1 MRASIFV
8 SLVFGAGALAHPHL
22 KLGNALAHV
31 HHKRDQPA
39 IIKTIVEG
47 GVVDVEDVFVKTVFA
62 NGAAAPAPAAVTPP
76 PVVKVVAQPAPVT
89 TTAAPA
95 PVPVKEDYHVQSP
108 PQQES
113 PPENQPA
120 PTSTP
125 APAPAPASS
134 AASAGDGAPT
144 SGGKSILESANY
156 FRNLQG
162 YPPFTYSSQLEANA
176 AKTNKDDG
184 GNSMTHE
191 LNPGSYAQCIAEG
204 DDSTTSGSWS
214 PFDLIYLG
222 WLCEIPQGNL
232 GDDCSVM
239 EAATHMFVN
248 TNDPGHAQILRTE
261 GYTQMGCNYIVATE
275 SQPNYKG
282 LWTCDFA

>member
-8 SLVFGAGALAHPHL
+8 PLVFGAGALAHPHL

-31 HHKRDQPA
+31 HHKRDEPVM
-39 IIKTIVEG
+39 IKTIVQG
-47 GVVDVEDVFVKTVFA
+47 GVVDVEDVFVKTLYA
-62 NGAAAPAPAAVTPP
+62 NGAAPPAPAETTPP
-76 PVVKVVAQPAPVT
+76 PVVNVPAPAPVT

-95 PVPVKEDYHVQSP
+95 PVVVKADYHVQSP
-108 PQQES
+108 SES
-113 PPENQPA
+113 ETPTDTPA

-125 APAPAPASS
+125 APAPAPSPATP
-134 AASAGDGAPT
+134 AGDNAPT

-156 FRNLQG
+156 FRKLQG
-162 YPPFTYSSQLEANA
+162 YPPFEYSSQLEGNA

-191 LNPGSYAQCIAEG
+191 LNGGSFAQCIAEG
-204 DDSTTSGSWS
+204 NDSTTSGSWS

-222 WLCEIPQGNL
+222 WLCEIPEASL
-232 GDDCSVM
+232 TDACSAM
-239 EAATHMFVN
+239 EAATHMLVD

-261 GYTQMGCNYIVATE
+261 GYTKMGCNYIVATE
-275 SQPNYKG
+275 HQPNYEG

>member
-8 SLVFGAGALAHPHL
+8 PLVFGAGALAHPHL

-31 HHKRDQPA
+31 HHKRDEPVL
-39 IIKTIVEG
+39 IKTIIQG
-47 GVVDVEDVFVKTVFA
+47 GVVDVEDVFVKTVYA
-62 NGAAAPAPAAVTPP
+62 NGAAPPAPAETTPP
-76 PVVKVVAQPAPVT
+76 PVVKVVA
-89 TTAAPA
+89 APA
-95 PVPVKEDYHVQSP
+95 PVITTPAPEPVVVKADYHVQSP
-108 PQQES
+108 PEQ
-113 PPENQPA
+113 PTDTPA

-125 APAPAPASS
+125 APAPTPSPAAPA
-134 AASAGDGAPT
+134 GDNAPT

-156 FRNLQG
+156 FRKLQG
-162 YPPFTYSSQLEANA
+162 YPPFEYSSQLEGNA

-191 LNPGSYAQCIAEG
+191 LNDGSFAQCIAEG
-204 DDSTTSGSWS
+204 NDSTTSGSWS

-222 WLCEIPQGNL
+222 WLCEIPEASL
-232 GDDCSVM
+232 TDACSAM
-239 EAATHMFVN
+239 EAATHMLVD

-261 GYTQMGCNYIVATE
+261 GYTKMGCNYIVATE
-275 SQPNYKG
+275 HQPNYEG

>member
-8 SLVFGAGALAHPHL
+8 PLVFGAGALAHPHL

-31 HHKRDQPA
+31 HHKRDQPVL
-39 IIKTIVEG
+39 IKTIVEG
-47 GVVDVEDVFVKTVFA
+47 GVVDVEDVFVKTVYA
-62 NGAAAPAPAAVTPP
+62 NGAAAPAPAVVTPP

-95 PVPVKEDYHVQSP
+95 PVPVKEDVHVQSP
-108 PQQES
+108 PEQES
-113 PPENQPA
+113 APPA

-125 APAPAPASS
+125 APAPAPAPS

-162 YPPFTYSSQLEANA
+162 YPSFTYSSELEANA
-176 AKTNKDDG
+176 AKTNNDDG

-204 DDSTTSGSWS
+204 NDSTTSGSWS

-222 WLCEIPQGNL
+222 WLCEIPEANL
-232 GDDCSVM
+232 GDACSAM
-239 EAATHMFVN
+239 ETATHMLVN

-261 GYTQMGCNYIVATE
+261 GYTKMGCNYIVATE
-275 SQPNYKG
+275 KQPNYEG

>member
-1 MRASIFV
+1 MRASIFIP
-8 SLVFGAGALAHPHL
+8 LVFGAGALAHPHL

-31 HHKRDQPA
+31 HHKRDQPVV
-39 IIKTIVEG
+39 IKTIVEG
-47 GVVDVEDVFVKTVFA
+47 GVVDVEDVFVKTVYA
-62 NGAAAPAPAAVTPP
+62 NGAAAPAPAVVTPP
-76 PVVKVVAQPAPVT
+76 PVVKVAAQPAPVT

-95 PVPVKEDYHVQSP
+95 PVQVKADYHVQSP

-125 APAPAPASS
+125 APAPAPSPAPS
-134 AASAGDGAPT
+134 GDNAPT

-156 FRNLQG
+156 FRKLQG
-162 YPPFTYSSQLEANA
+162 YPPFTYSSQLEGNA
-176 AKTNKDDG
+176 AKTNNDDG

-191 LNPGSYAQCIAEG
+191 LNDGSFAQCIAEG
-204 DDSTTSGSWS
+204 NDSTTSGSWS

-222 WLCEIPQGNL
+222 WLCEIPESNL
-232 GDDCSVM
+232 GDACSAM
-239 EAATHMFVN
+239 EAATHMLVD
-248 TNDPGHAQILRTE
+248 TGDPGHAQILRTE
-261 GYTQMGCNYIVATE
+261 GYTKMGCNYKVATE
-275 SQPNYKG
+275 HQPNYEG

>member
-8 SLVFGAGALAHPHL
+8 PLVFGAGALAHPHL

-31 HHKRDQPA
+31 HHKRDEPVV
-39 IIKTIVEG
+39 IKTIIQG
-47 GVVDVEDVFVKTVFA
+47 GVVDVEDVFVKTVYA
-62 NGAAAPAPAAVTPP
+62 NGATPPAPAETTP
-76 PVVKVVAQPAPVT
+76 PVVNVVASPAPVT

-95 PVPVKEDYHVQSP
+95 PVVIKADYHVQSP
-108 PQQES
+108 SES
-113 PPENQPA
+113 ATPTDTPA

-125 APAPAPASS
+125 APAPAPSPVTP
-134 AASAGDGAPT
+134 AGDNAPT

-156 FRNLQG
+156 FRKLQG
-162 YPPFTYSSQLEANA
+162 YPPFEYSSQLEGNA

-191 LNPGSYAQCIAEG
+191 LNDGSFAQCIAEG
-204 DDSTTSGSWS
+204 NDSTTSGSWS

-222 WLCEIPQGNL
+222 WLCEIPEASL
-232 GDDCSVM
+232 TDACSAM
-239 EAATHMFVN
+239 EAATHMLVD

-261 GYTQMGCNYIVATE
+261 GYTKMGCNYIVATE
-275 SQPNYKG
+275 HQPNYEG